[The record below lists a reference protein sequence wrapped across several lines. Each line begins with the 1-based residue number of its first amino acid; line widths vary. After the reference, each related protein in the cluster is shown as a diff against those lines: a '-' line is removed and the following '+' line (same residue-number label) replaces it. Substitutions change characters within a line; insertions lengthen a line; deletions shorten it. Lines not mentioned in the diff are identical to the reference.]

1 MRSVRLTV
9 MRSAGSASCKN
20 TIWLSVEA
28 PSCAHR
34 VESIRS
40 TSKWHLTESAVGLHF
55 RRNQDHPPPRLN
67 DNLTVR
73 LTPENGF
80 ETPNYF
86 APKRTASSKASG
98 VFLQRPSCGAAAG
111 WWRPG

>member
-1 MRSVRLTV
+1 MRSARLTV
-9 MRSAGSASCKN
+9 MRSAGPASCKN

-28 PSCAHR
+28 LSCAHR

-73 LTPENGF
+73 QTPENGF

-98 VFLQRPSCGAAAG
+98 VSCIGPRAAPQRAG
-111 WWRPG
+111 RRPG